1 MLDYKPIARSTHA
14 RRRSFKPILIF
25 SLQDQIK
32 KEKKISSLAM
42 AQRQLQIGIGT
53 DCTRKSFQTERVHR
67 FVVGRSEYCK
77 PATGAS
83 GTVGMPSSS
92 SPRSATLFKEASWS
106 HLSSPKISSSVHPY
120 QCSMEPPHRI
130 DIRDEPFWKK
140 KTSIHQFYFFVFFSK
155 WSLGFKPCLDA

>member
-67 FVVGRSEYCK
+67 FVVGRT
-77 PATGAS
+77 ATGAS
-83 GTVGMPSSS
+83 GTVGMPSS
-92 SPRSATLFKEASWS
+92 PRSATTLG
-106 HLSSPKISSSVHPY
+106 I
-120 QCSMEPPHRI
+120 
-130 DIRDEPFWKK
+130 
-140 KTSIHQFYFFVFFSK
+140 FFGSCRLVE
-155 WSLGFKPCLDA
+155 L